1 MELTKTMETIR
12 MTLRPIDVRD
22 AQFVCDLFNS
32 AKFLQYIGDRKVR
45 SAQDAEKYIEER
57 MRPGSGG
64 HVLVNYVMIRKE
76 DGAKMGSCGLFDR
89 EGLDGVDIGFALLS
103 DYERQGYASEAAF
116 RVRDAAFEEFG
127 MKEII
132 AITDQRNLASQNLLE
147 KLGMSRVGTTRVP
160 DDETD
165 LYLYRLKRNEWKRR

>member
-1 MELTKTMETIR
+1 
-12 MTLRPIDVRD
+12 MTLRPIDARD

-76 DGAKMGSCGLFDR
+76 DGAKMGSCGLFNR

-103 DYERQGYASEAAF
+103 DYERQGYAAEAAF
-116 RVRDAAFEEFG
+116 RVRDAAFEEFD

-132 AITDQRNLASQNLLE
+132 AITDMENRASQALLE
-147 KLGMSRVGTTRVP
+147 KLGLCREGTTTLPNEVQ
-160 DDETD
+160 E
-165 LYLYRLKRNEWKRR
+165 LFLYRLTEEQWKIIR